1 MADNIREQRECQ
13 QNIEHIYS
21 TRMSCDD
28 ILDYIVPKKKN
39 WVIIGSLSSH
49 KPNKKN
55 TIQKYNN

>member
-28 ILDYIVPKKKN
+28 ILDYIVPKKK
-39 WVIIGSLSSH
+39 IE
-49 KPNKKN
+49 
-55 TIQKYNN
+55 

>member
-28 ILDYIVPKKKN
+28 ILDYIVPKKKKWSN
-39 WVIIGSLSSH
+39 YWVIVL
-49 KPNKKN
+49 
-55 TIQKYNN
+55 TQTE